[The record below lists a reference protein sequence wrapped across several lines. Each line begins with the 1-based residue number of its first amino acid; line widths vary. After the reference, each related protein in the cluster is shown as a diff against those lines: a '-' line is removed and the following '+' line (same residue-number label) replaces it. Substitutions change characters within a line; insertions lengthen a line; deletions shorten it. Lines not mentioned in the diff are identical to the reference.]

1 MSQPSSSD
9 NENYSLRKINQLAFD
24 AEKDSSLSLGQH
36 GAVYKTSGGT
46 LQGGPF
52 GAIQATSAAVVS
64 VISSNWINS
73 DNTTGGITAGIDI
86 PAGVTIFGS
95 FSTVVLTSGKIIAY
109 KSA

>member
-36 GAVYKTSGGT
+36 GAVYKTAAAALT
-46 LQGGPF
+46 GGPW
-52 GAIQATSAAVVS
+52 GAIQATATAVVNVTS
-64 VISSNWINS
+64 GNWTG
-73 DNTTGGITAGIDI
+73 DATTAVDIAAG
-86 PAGVTIFGS
+86 ATIFGN
-95 FSTVVLTSGKIIAY
+95 FTAITLTSGKIIAY

>member
-36 GAVYKTSGGT
+36 GAVYKTAAGALSGG
-46 LQGGPF
+46 PW
-52 GAIQATSAAVVS
+52 GAIQATATAVVS
-64 VISSNWINS
+64 VTSGNWTNS
-73 DNTTGGITAGIDI
+73 DATTAVDIAAG
-86 PAGVTIFGS
+86 ATIFGN
-95 FSTVVLTSGKIIAY
+95 FTAITLTSGKIIAY

>member
-24 AEKDSSLSLGQH
+24 SEKDSSLSLGQF
-36 GAVYKTSGGT
+36 GAVYKASAGSLSGG
-46 LQGGPF
+46 PW

-64 VISSNWINS
+64 VISSNWTNS
-73 DNTTGGITAGIDI
+73 DNTTSGTTSGIEI

-95 FSTVVLTSGKIIAY
+95 FSGIVLTSGKIIAY

>member
-36 GAVYKTSGGT
+36 GAVYKTTAGVLSGG
-46 LQGGPF
+46 PW
-52 GAIQATSAAVVS
+52 GAIQATATAVVS
-64 VISSNWINS
+64 VTSGNWTNS
-73 DNTTGGITAGIDI
+73 DGTSAVDIAAGS
-86 PAGVTIFGS
+86 TIFGN
-95 FSTVVLTSGKIIAY
+95 FTAITLQSGKIIAY